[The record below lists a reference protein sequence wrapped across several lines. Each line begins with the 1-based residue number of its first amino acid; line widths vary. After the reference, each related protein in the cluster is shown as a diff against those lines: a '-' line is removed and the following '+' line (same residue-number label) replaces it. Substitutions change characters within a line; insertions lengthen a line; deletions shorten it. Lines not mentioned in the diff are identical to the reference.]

1 MKYAGTELEVFAY
14 ARNWK
19 RYWAGRLRPFVAGDV
34 LEVGAGAG
42 ANTALLWNERV
53 TSVTCLEPD
62 AELAARLGIPHPLP
76 PPGARTLLAGEGV
89 PREPRV
95 IIGTTADLRE
105 LEAFDAVVYVDVLEH
120 IEDDREELARAER
133 LLRPGGYLA
142 VVSPAYPLL
151 FTEFDRA
158 VGHYRRYTR
167 RSLAAVAPAEM
178 IRVRLHHLDSVGV
191 LLSLGNRLLLRQAE
205 PTRAQILAWDRY
217 VVPASRCLD
226 WLTAYRVGR
235 SVLGVWRKPPE
246 APVREFGPG
255 ALVAA

>member
-19 RYWAGRLRPFVAGDV
+19 RYWAGRVRPFVGGDV

-42 ANTALLWNERV
+42 ANTGLLWNERV
-53 TSVTCLEPD
+53 SSVTCLEPD
-62 AELAARLGIPHPLP
+62 AELAGKVDS
-76 PPGARTLLAGEGV
+76 GARADARKWKVDSGEG
-89 PREPRV
+89 RAPRV

-105 LEAFDAVVYVDVLEH
+105 VEAWDTVVYVDVLEH
-120 IEDDREELARAER
+120 IADDRGELARAER

-142 VVSPAYPLL
+142 VVSPAYPYL

-158 VGHYRRYTR
+158 IGHYRRYTR
-167 RSLAAVAPAEM
+167 RSLAAVAPEGM

-205 PTRAQILAWDRY
+205 PTRAQIVAWDRY
-217 VVPASRCLD
+217 VVPVSRCVD

-235 SVLGVWRKPPE
+235 SVLGVWRKAPE
-246 APVREFGPG
+246 VPVRVGG
-255 ALVAA
+255 AELAPA

>member
-19 RYWAGRLRPFVAGDV
+19 RYWAERLQPFLAGEV

-42 ANTALLWNERV
+42 ANTELLWNERV
-53 TSVTCLEPD
+53 SGITCLEPD
-62 AELAARLGIPHPLP
+62 SELATEVASRESRVASGEHRGRVAR
-76 PPGARTLLAGEGV
+76 V
-89 PREPRV
+89 MV
-95 IIGTTADLRE
+95 GTTADLRE

-120 IEDDREELARAER
+120 IEDDRGELARAER

-142 VVSPAYPLL
+142 VVSPAYPYL

-158 VGHYRRYTR
+158 IGHYRRYTR
-167 RSLAAVAPAEM
+167 RSLAAVAPEGM

-191 LLSLGNRLLLRQAE
+191 LLSLGNRLLLAQAE
-205 PTRAQILAWDRY
+205 PTRAQIITWDRY
-217 VVPASRCLD
+217 VVPVSRYLD
-226 WLTAYRVGR
+226 WLTMYRLGR

-246 APVREFGPG
+246 VPVRVGG
-255 ALVAA
+255 AELAPA